1 MENNESL
8 LRQTMSKFETDDVRV
23 NRYTRKQVCFYI
35 SSLLLSSTVTLMTTL
50 YLQKNNC
57 NDKSMFCP
65 NYNTLLNSS
74 ESF

>member
-23 NRYTRKQVCFYI
+23 NRYTRKQCCFYI
-35 SSLLLSSTVTLMTTL
+35 TSLLLSSAVTLMTTL
-50 YLQKNNC
+50 YLQKKC
-57 NDKSMFCP
+57 NDKSIFCP
-65 NYNTLLNSS
+65 NYNALLNSS